1 MTLPKL
7 ENWNETASGLHQGA
21 RLLGVINQLTQSPQ
35 PVYLEL
41 PLEVAPKGLST
52 GRLPAGGRVVLDF
65 LEGSLQY
72 NGKGEA
78 PFSVPLNGCTQA
90 EVFERLF
97 SRLAEVGLSEALPP
111 GENLFERI
119 SAAVGAKGGRYRQP
133 QRTALMNEKKIEM
146 NPQTARDYLISL
158 QEIFTGIARF
168 KARLRGM
175 QTPLIVW
182 PHGFDLSTLWFAGSE
197 LDEGQ
202 FHTNFG
208 FSPRS
213 EGIDYPYLY
222 AYAYP
227 YPPNFQ
233 PPALPEGA
241 RWHTQGWTGAVLPYE
256 VIAAQPEAAGFV
268 EASCATLYAGLVSAP
283 HS

>member
-7 ENWNETASGLHQGA
+7 ENWNETASGLHQGG

-35 PVYLEL
+35 PAYLEL
-41 PLEVAPKGLST
+41 PLRVAPEGLTT
-52 GRLPAGGRVVLDF
+52 GRLPAGGRIVLDF
-65 LEGSLQY
+65 LASSLRY
-72 NGKGEA
+72 DGKAEE

-97 SRLAEVGLSEALPP
+97 RRLAEGELKEALPP

-119 SAAVGAKGGRYRQP
+119 SAAVEAKGGRYRQP

-146 NPQTARDYLISL
+146 NSQTARDYLKGL

-182 PHGFDLSTLWFAGSE
+182 PHGFDLSTLWFTGSE
-197 LDEGQ
+197 IDESQ

-213 EGIDYPYLY
+213 EGIDHPYLY

-227 YPPNFQ
+227 YPANFQ
-233 PPALPEGA
+233 PPVLPEGA

-256 VIAAQPEAAGFV
+256 VIAAQPEAAGYV
-268 EASCATLYAGLVSAP
+268 EASCATIYAGLASAP
-283 HS
+283 YE